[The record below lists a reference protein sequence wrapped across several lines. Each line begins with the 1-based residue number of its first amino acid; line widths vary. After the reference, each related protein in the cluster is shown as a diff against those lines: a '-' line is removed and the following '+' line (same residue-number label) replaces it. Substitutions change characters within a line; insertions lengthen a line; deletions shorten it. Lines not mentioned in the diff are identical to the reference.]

1 MTIFYSQVTEHHLEV
16 EMITRSTLLSGFC
29 VIAAAAALT
38 GCGNDAGTVV
48 TGPSGRL
55 SQGPVLGATVFA
67 DQVSAGVRFSQDSN
81 EVNTVTDAST
91 GDFTLPTVPGYN
103 YILVSKGGHD
113 KLTGLPAIQMLA
125 PAGAANITPL
135 TTLVALDTT
144 GTVKAKLETLMP
156 GFTYDAD
163 VSTSA
168 SQAVLLVTKSVETMV
183 AAMSA
188 SVTSAPGAPAISAT
202 QVTDIQLLTMRAIAA
217 QFAAV
222 PAATLLSPS
231 ALTNALQSAG
241 SAAATSI
248 NAANPNI
255 HIPPSTG
262 SSIATASVS
271 ASVTAIGITGS
282 TASTTAIVGGESAAL
297 ANTAAGL
304 ATATTLAGTTAAAT
318 VTATPTPDNYVPPT
332 ITVVTPPTV
341 GGTTGATGG
350 NTGGTGQS
358 F

>member
-1 MTIFYSQVTEHHLEV
+1 
-16 EMITRSTLLSGFC
+16 MITRSTLLSGFC
-29 VIAAAAALT
+29 VIAAVAALN
-38 GCGNDAGTVV
+38 GCGNSAGTAV
-48 TGPSGRL
+48 TGQSGRL

-67 DQVSAGVRFSQDSN
+67 DQVSAGVRFSQDAN

-135 TTLVALDTT
+135 TTLVTLDTT
-144 GTVKAKLETLMP
+144 GAVKAKLEALMP
-156 GFTYDAD
+156 GFTFDAD
-163 VSTSA
+163 VSTTA
-168 SQAVLLVTKSVETMV
+168 SPAVLLVTKSIETMV
-183 AAMSA
+183 AVMSA
-188 SVTSAPGAPAISAT
+188 SVTSAPGAPAISAA
-202 QVTDIQLLTMRAIAA
+202 QVTDIQVLTMKAIAA
-217 QFAAV
+217 QLATV
-222 PAATLLSPS
+222 PAATLLSPAALTS
-231 ALTNALQSAG
+231 ALQTAG

-248 NAANPNI
+248 NTANPNVN
-255 HIPPSTG
+255 IPTTTASA
-262 SSIATASVS
+262 IATTSVS
-271 ASVTAIGITGS
+271 ATVTAVGITGA
-282 TASTTAIVGGESAAL
+282 TASTTAIVGGESTVL

-304 ATATTLAGTTAAAT
+304 ANATTAATTAAAT
-318 VTATPTPDNYVPPT
+318 TVTATATPENYVPPT
-332 ITVVTPPTV
+332 VTVVTPPTV

>member
-1 MTIFYSQVTEHHLEV
+1 
-16 EMITRSTLLSGFC
+16 MITRSTLLSGFC
-29 VIAAAAALT
+29 VIAAAAALN
-38 GCGNDAGTVV
+38 GCGNSAGTAV
-48 TGPSGRL
+48 TGQSGRL
-55 SQGPVLGATVFA
+55 SQGPVLGATIFA

-125 PAGAANITPL
+125 PAGAANVTPL

-156 GFTYDAD
+156 GFTFDAD
-163 VSTSA
+163 VSATA
-168 SQAVLLVTKSVETMV
+168 SPAVLMVTKSVETMV

-188 SVTSAPGAPAISAT
+188 SVTSAAGAPAISAA
-202 QVTDIQLLTMRAIAA
+202 QVTDIQVLTMRAIAA
-217 QFAAV
+217 QFAAA
-222 PAATLLSPS
+222 PAATLLSPA
-231 ALTNALQSAG
+231 ALTTALQSAG
-241 SAAATSI
+241 TAAATSI
-248 NAANPNI
+248 NAANPNVN
-255 HIPPSTG
+255 IPTATAST
-262 SSIATASVS
+262 IATASVT
-271 ASVTAIGITGS
+271 ASVTAVSITGA
-282 TASTTAIVGGESAAL
+282 TASTTAIAGGESAAL

-304 ATATTLAGTTAAAT
+304 ATATTAAGTAAAAS
-318 VTATPTPDNYVPPT
+318 VTATPTPENYQPPT
-332 ITVVTPPTV
+332 VTVVTPPTV